1 MFAATDLPAALAGI
15 LCLRPAAYTVAAPPL
30 FDLFLRKQMSTP
42 SLRLGSAASGSALPY
57 VVALSVCLSIHS
69 LTLGISRGK
78 FGNY

>member
-42 SLRLGSAASGSALPY
+42 SLRLGSAASGSALM
-57 VVALSVCLSIHS
+57 LWLCLFVCLFIH
-69 LTLGISRGK
+69 
-78 FGNY
+78 